1 MDLFIPIILFNS
13 LIMDGKEKNAEHT
26 SVHEHISSYADLL
39 GTWAALILLTL
50 MTVFISIFGA
60 DLRTLTVATA
70 LLIATVKALAVA
82 LYFMHLKYE
91 PKIYRIWMIVVMAL
105 FVFFLI
111 MVILDYLTR

>member
-1 MDLFIPIILFNS
+1 MDYNKNNT
-13 LIMDGKEKNAEHT
+13 KETHE
-26 SVHEHISSYADLL
+26 HEHISSYKEHF

-50 MTVFISIFGA
+50 MTVFISVFGA

-91 PKIYRIWMIVVMAL
+91 ARIYKAWMIVVMSL
-105 FVFFLI
+105 FIFFLV
-111 MVILDYLTR
+111 MVVLDYLTR

>member
-1 MDLFIPIILFNS
+1 MDNN
-13 LIMDGKEKNAEHT
+13 KNNTKGIHK
-26 SVHEHISSYADLL
+26 HEHISSYKEHF

-50 MTVFISIFGA
+50 MTVFISVFGA

-91 PKIYRIWMIVVMAL
+91 ARIYKAWMIVVMSL
-105 FVFFLI
+105 FIFFLV
-111 MVILDYLTR
+111 MVVLDYLTR